1 MNKCFSVLRLGTC
14 MPWSVVS
21 WAFSDLTV
29 WFMISAYGRKC
40 TSCIPRGSCFHVFFA
55 RGIDSVG
62 TREFGVGLP
71 GRLEYQTR
79 YQKEVLESEDDRN
92 DSDDGGDD
100 SKCIF
105 PCGPDAHDDV
115 WNGKSVSTPPHDT
128 DIPLHCRIILTNTEL
143 PTVPKGS
150 QE

>member
-14 MPWSVVS
+14 MPWSAVS
-21 WAFSDLTV
+21 WAFSNLTV
-29 WFMISAYGRKC
+29 WFMISAYPRKC
-40 TSCIPRGSCFHVFFA
+40 TSCIPRGSSCFQVLFA

-71 GRLEYQTR
+71 GRLDYQTR
-79 YQKEVLESEDDRN
+79 YQKEVLESENDKM

-105 PCGPDAHDDV
+105 PCGPDAHYSLTYFTSDAHP
-115 WNGKSVSTPPHDT
+115 KSHPNSQNPHHNISAT
-128 DIPLHCRIILTNTEL
+128 MRYKN
-143 PTVPKGS
+143 PKF
-150 QE
+150 